1 MRNQGAVK
9 DKGNF
14 RAHRKLIFICLN
26 VNMFAIVNDDTQMNA
41 QKSADIFITYLH
53 KLLTKLSPVSLYT
66 D

>member
-1 MRNQGAVK
+1 
-9 DKGNF
+9 
-14 RAHRKLIFICLN
+14 
-26 VNMFAIVNDDTQMNA
+26 MFAIVNDDTQMNA